1 MITRMM
7 VVALAMV
14 GLIATVY
21 GQPVAIFKDD
31 FEDGINEEV
40 LNGTKWVVSGLN
52 FGSPV
57 SNALIYVDGS
67 TDLSNVNNSGQN
79 APFSGNVSA
88 RSNAEP
94 GEAIAQF
101 ASRSAF
107 GLNLTGLIRIGAGS
121 SSGTNNWPTMGLR
134 TNNGFIGAIAPCCS
148 DVPQGL
154 WDIHHFT
161 DAENGSEQESFAPGS
176 TYGELHSI
184 EISIDPFGTS
194 IVTVTELQADVSISS
209 FGNAPPGTIV
219 EDIWLRG
226 NGGVFFDDIVLTPEP
241 VSLALFGLGG
251 LVLLRRRR

>member
-121 SSGTNNWPTMGLR
+121 SSGTDNWAAMGLR

-154 WDIHHFT
+154 WDVHHLQMPKM
-161 DAENGSEQESFAPGS
+161 AASRRVSRPGAPAANS
-176 TYGELHSI
+176 TRSKF
-184 EISIDPFGTS
+184 P
-194 IVTVTELQADVSISS
+194 
-209 FGNAPPGTIV
+209 
-219 EDIWLRG
+219 
-226 NGGVFFDDIVLTPEP
+226 LTR
-241 VSLALFGLGG
+241 
-251 LVLLRRRR
+251 LVHQS